1 MRLPAGTVVN
11 TSILLAHAS
20 EVSHPKPTEF
30 RPSRFLD
37 GSVAPNTWLPF
48 GGGVRRCLGFGFALT
63 EGAVILQEIF
73 RRFTITAAGPSKGET
88 PLVRNIT
95 TVPKHGAHLRLIP
108 QRRLGGLGDS
118 DPP

>member
-1 MRLPAGTVVN
+1 M
-11 TSILLAHAS
+11 
-20 EVSHPKPTEF
+20 
-30 RPSRFLD
+30 
-37 GSVAPNTWLPF
+37 
-48 GGGVRRCLGFGFALT
+48 RRCLGFGFALT